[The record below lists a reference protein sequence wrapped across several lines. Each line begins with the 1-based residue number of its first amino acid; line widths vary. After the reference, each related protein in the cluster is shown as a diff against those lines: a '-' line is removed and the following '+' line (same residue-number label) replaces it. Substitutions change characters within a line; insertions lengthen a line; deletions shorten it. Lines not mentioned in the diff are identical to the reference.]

1 MDKINQGTE
10 GYKMTKQE
18 KGDYK
23 FKTDY
28 QLAVNEDGLPTGHY
42 RQNVDH
48 YVFMQ
53 GEDETEDGSESV
65 DTGSTGNTGS
75 TGSTG
80 STADGSNTETEMAIK
95 LRHPEKRLLQCCIYC
110 SRIAGWHDKYQ
121 VSGRD

>member
-1 MDKINQGTE
+1 
-10 GYKMTKQE
+10 MTKQE

-23 FKTDY
+23 FNTDY

-75 TGSTG
+75 TGST
-80 STADGSNTETEMAIK
+80 ADGSNTETEMAIK